1 MTFSLP
7 SPSPLLKL
15 PNVGTNETSVV
26 LVDNLET
33 EYPSDEAVSLTVF
46 TEEVRNIWSEIEAIR
61 GKFVESYQ
69 LKESENESSNIQEI
83 HTLKQK
89 NQDLLNEICIL
100 KDQLREHNNALKS
113 VSEELDSYRTALQI
127 LTKEINAIKEKD
139 LSPAPSPTD
148 PDPDPDHGGSST
160 YPNTQ
165 PNKSYLTTSD
175 SAPQRYRRNSAISK
189 NANHSTNLTSK
200 SNEPHTGS
208 TSNAQTNK
216 PVTVIAGDSIIQNIR
231 GWSLS
236 KANKVVVKSFPGA
249 TTEDMEDFIKPILRK
264 EPDNIIIHVGTNDVK
279 AQEPRL
285 TAEGIVKLKVTRQ
298 IPP

>member
-1 MTFSLP
+1 M
-7 SPSPLLKL
+7 
-15 PNVGTNETSVV
+15 
-26 LVDNLET
+26 
-33 EYPSDEAVSLTVF
+33 
-46 TEEVRNIWSEIEAIR
+46 
-61 GKFVESYQ
+61 
-69 LKESENESSNIQEI
+69 
-83 HTLKQK
+83 
-89 NQDLLNEICIL
+89 
-100 KDQLREHNNALKS
+100 
-113 VSEELDSYRTALQI
+113 
-127 LTKEINAIKEKD
+127 
-139 LSPAPSPTD
+139 
-148 PDPDPDHGGSST
+148 
-160 YPNTQ
+160 
-165 PNKSYLTTSD
+165 TTSD

-216 PVTVIAGDSIIQNIR
+216 PVTVVAGDSIIQNIR

-285 TAEGIVKLKVTRQ
+285 KPGSHLCDKHKHKLAMFPHVKQAQENKAYASAVTLEEIWKYSRWRMNH
-298 IPP
+298 ISACA